1 MEHVQQEVEREGE
14 VSSVP
19 DVTEARQGVE
29 LVEEVSSVQEVTEGR

>member
-29 LVEEVSSVQEVTEGR
+29 PMEVLGSEQEVT